1 MIAPPNVEEIEDVTF
16 EAELTLKRLWPRV
29 SPLWACPETAS
40 AQQKSQQREF
50 EERLRSTWPRLFRLL
65 FQLYGTRYDFFFH
78 LEEVLRTAA
87 QAWIDRSS
95 ELRHTDESRTYED
108 EWFQSERMAGGALYV
123 DLFSENLGKLR
134 ESINYFKNLGVTYLH
149 LMPLF
154 AVRPGNNDGGYAIS
168 NYRSID
174 PRLGTIEDLQILAD
188 ELHEAGIC
196 LVLDFVFNHTADDHY
211 WAQQAQAGDREF
223 QQYYYIFKDRT
234 KPDQYERTLREIF
247 PTVRRGNFTWHDGM
261 QRWVWTTFN
270 SFQWDLNY
278 RNPAVFRAMLEEMLF
293 LANTGIDILRLD
305 AVAFIWKQM
314 GTSCE
319 NLPQAHLLIQAYN
332 AVTRIVCPGMV
343 FKSEAIVAPNDV
355 LTYISPNECQLSYN
369 PTLMA
374 LLWESLA
381 TREVKLLNRSLAY
394 RHKIPEGTAWV
405 NYLRCHDD
413 IGWTFEDS
421 DAAAVGINA
430 YDHRQ
435 FLNKFYTGQFPNSFA
450 RGVPFQ
456 YNPDTGDMRI
466 SGTMASLAGLEQA
479 FAEDDEHLKDLAVRR
494 ILLLHGIT
502 LSIGGIPLLYMG
514 EEWGL
519 LNDYDFV
526 KDPAKAGDTRWI
538 HRPKMKWD
546 YLAELEN
553 ADTNGGSIRTK
564 LFTAIRRL
572 IKLRKETPAFAG
584 QSMELISSNNPHVL
598 AFARVSNAER
608 VIVFGNFSEESQ
620 TLPGNVLRTSGL
632 GRFFQDAISGKTI
645 GTSEDT
651 QLAPYQVVWLT
662 RV

>member
-1 MIAPPNVEEIEDVTF
+1 MTALNNAVGIEDLNF
-16 EAELTLKRLWPRV
+16 EAELTLERLWPRV
-29 SPLWACPETAS
+29 SSLWKDGESPDDH
-40 AQQKSQQREF
+40 QRDF
-50 EERLRSTWPRLFRLL
+50 EERLRTTWPRLFNLL
-65 FQLYGTRYDFFFH
+65 FQLYADRYDFFYHAEEILKAAARAWKARPGH
-78 LEEVLRTAA
+78 LR
-87 QAWIDRSS
+87 Q
-95 ELRHTDESRTYED
+95 TDQSRIYQEN
-108 EWFQSERMAGGALYV
+108 WFQSEELVGGALYV

-134 ESINYFKNLGVTYLH
+134 QSIPYFKRLGVTYLH

-154 AVRPGNNDGGYAIS
+154 AVRPGNSDGGYAIS
-168 NYRSID
+168 NYRSVD
-174 PRLGTIEDLQILAD
+174 PRLGTIDDLRVLAD
-188 ELHEAGIC
+188 DLHEAGIN

-211 WAQQAQAGDREF
+211 WAQQAQAGNREY
-223 QQYYYIFKDRT
+223 QQFYYIFKDRT
-234 KPDQYERTLREIF
+234 LPDQYERTLREIF

-278 RNPAVFRAMLEEMLF
+278 RNPAVFRAMLEELLF
-293 LANTGIDILRLD
+293 LANMGVDVMRLD

-332 AVTRIVCPGMV
+332 ALTHIVCPGMI

-355 LTYISPNECQLSYN
+355 LSYISPHECQLSYN

-381 TREVKLLNRSLAY
+381 TREVKLLTRSLAH
-394 RHKIPEGTAWV
+394 RHKIPEGTSWV

-413 IGWTFEDS
+413 IGWTFDDS
-421 DAAAVGINA
+421 DAAALGINA

-435 FLNKFYTGQFPNSFA
+435 FLNKFYTGQFPGSFA

-466 SGTMASLAGLEQA
+466 SGTMASLAGLEHA
-479 FAEDDEHLKDLAVRR
+479 FSLDDDQLKELAVRR
-494 ILLLHGIT
+494 ILLLHGVT

-546 YLAELEN
+546 YLEELESPHG
-553 ADTNGGSIRTK
+553 NGVSIQTR
-564 LFTAIRRL
+564 LFTSIQRL
-572 IKLRKETPAFAG
+572 IRLRKEFPAFAG
-584 QSMELISSNNPHVL
+584 QEMKLLPSGNPHVL
-598 AFARVSNAER
+598 AYRRDWDSDLVLVFANFKETPETIS
-608 VIVFGNFSEESQ
+608 GNI
-620 TLPGNVLRTSGL
+620 LRTAGL
-632 GRFFQDAISGKTI
+632 GRFFKDAISGDMF
-645 GTSEDT
+645 GTSEEI
-651 QLAPYQVVWLT
+651 QLEPYQVVWLT
-662 RV
+662 RE